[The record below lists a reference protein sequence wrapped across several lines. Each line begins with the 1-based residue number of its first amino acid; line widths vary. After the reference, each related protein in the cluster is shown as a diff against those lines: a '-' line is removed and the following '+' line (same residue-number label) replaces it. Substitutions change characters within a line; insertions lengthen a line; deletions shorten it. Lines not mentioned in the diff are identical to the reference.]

1 MKLIGFVFVW
11 CAVAVCLHAQGDD
24 SRFEGLEEAVE
35 AVQAGSVAGA
45 ENVSLE
51 DLRKLRAALVANR
64 GNIWMLPA
72 PILDWL
78 RSEMEPVRDLA
89 FRLANSDDRNRRY
102 YAASFASYLE
112 PTDAT
117 KEMLGKLAYDEH
129 APAAGTAMDTLFGM
143 GWETENLRSGVV
155 SSLEGLFD
163 GRPSTMASLACN
175 SAGRWGLVEAAPIL
189 MDLLEK
195 EYNEEGK
202 ITSIATQLK
211 LLGEGAKEQLPRLQ
225 ELLRRVKANP
235 DSHPREIEALD
246 YAVSVIGAKLES
258 EPTPETVRRSPVK
271 DSQMVFPEKAAPSE
285 RMPNTSATA
294 SDGKSQEAA
303 DNNIELWPLVLGAI
317 ALLGV
322 AVILVR
328 AFMRGRAS

>member
-1 MKLIGFVFVW
+1 M
-11 CAVAVCLHAQGDD
+11 
-24 SRFEGLEEAVE
+24 EEAVE

-246 YAVSVIGAKLES
+246 YA
-258 EPTPETVRRSPVK
+258 
-271 DSQMVFPEKAAPSE
+271 
-285 RMPNTSATA
+285 
-294 SDGKSQEAA
+294 
-303 DNNIELWPLVLGAI
+303 
-317 ALLGV
+317 
-322 AVILVR
+322 
-328 AFMRGRAS
+328 